1 MSETQPAPGRADEAG
16 ESQWIARLTHRTG
29 DDGESF
35 TILARRWDTQ
45 QEAELSA
52 QCWWSTGYGR
62 RGVVAVHVR
71 RADLGREVLDSDW
84 LPVPP
89 GAKEACLLLG
99 AYRPRTEPP
108 GTLHLVPL
116 GGQS

>member
-1 MSETQPAPGRADEAG
+1 MSETASPTAAG
-16 ESQWIARLTHRTG
+16 PSGWIARLTHESDGVVSYTVIGRT
-29 DDGESF
+29 F
-35 TILARRWDTQ
+35 DTR
-45 QEAELSA
+45 QEAELTL

-62 RGVVAVHVR
+62 RSVVAVHVR
-71 RADLGREVLDSDW
+71 RAGLEREVRELDW

-89 GAKEACLLLG
+89 GAKEACLLMS

-116 GGQS
+116 VGGQS